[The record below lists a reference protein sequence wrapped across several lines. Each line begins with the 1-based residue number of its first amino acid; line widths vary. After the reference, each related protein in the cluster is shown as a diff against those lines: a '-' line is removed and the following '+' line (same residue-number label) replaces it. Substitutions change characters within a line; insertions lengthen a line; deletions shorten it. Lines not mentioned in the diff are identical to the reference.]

1 MKAPIP
7 KAPLAHNFGSASII
21 ANTIHQKFNL
31 KVPNYRQEE
40 DWARMGLPITRKEIS
55 NWHIK
60 TSQYYLE
67 SLYNLLR
74 ERLLT
79 QPLLHA
85 DETSYRVLESDS
97 QLTYYW
103 TFLSGK
109 AEKQGITLYHHVL
122 IDLFISY
129 FNPL

>member
-1 MKAPIP
+1 
-7 KAPLAHNFGSASII
+7 
-21 ANTIHQKFNL
+21 
-31 KVPNYRQEE
+31 
-40 DWARMGLPITRKEIS
+40 MGLPITRKEIS

-67 SLYNLLR
+67 PLYKLLR
-74 ERLLT
+74 EKLLE

-103 TFLSGK
+103 IFLSGK
-109 AEKQGITLYHHVL
+109 AEKQGITFYHHAQRR
-122 IDLFISY
+122 IGNS
-129 FNPL
+129 

>member
-7 KAPLAHNFGSASII
+7 KAPLAHSLGSASII
-21 ANTIHQKFNL
+21 AHTIHQ

-67 SLYNLLR
+67 SLYNL
-74 ERLLT
+74 
-79 QPLLHA
+79 
-85 DETSYRVLESDS
+85 
-97 QLTYYW
+97 
-103 TFLSGK
+103 
-109 AEKQGITLYHHVL
+109 
-122 IDLFISY
+122 
-129 FNPL
+129 